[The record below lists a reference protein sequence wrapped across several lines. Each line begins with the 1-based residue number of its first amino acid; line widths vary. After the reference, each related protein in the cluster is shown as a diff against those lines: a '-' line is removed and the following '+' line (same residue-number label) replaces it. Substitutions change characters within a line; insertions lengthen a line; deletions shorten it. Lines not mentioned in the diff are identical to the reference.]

1 MKKYFLFLVM
11 AVSLLMS
18 SCLKSVDDLGYST
31 TTTYRGRVVS
41 KIGQKPIS
49 NVPVALVEGQ
59 NHTNNVIV
67 KTRTNSSG
75 YFELKVDYKTIDR
88 GTVIYID
95 GGDDYEKKFLGLQG
109 AGKEYYDYE
118 NVVLVEKGSSVDI
131 NDYFPFSFGGH
142 KYVVLGMSPQ
152 SYGWNSNGM
161 SSYVESLRNLAQQLG
176 CIEFGM
182 SMLGPTNAFV
192 NTYEYDERLNQYADI
207 PFWAYEDAEEE
218 GYVYVYSCS
227 ITDGG
232 GVYSTIYYL
241 HSEQSDG
248 TGAKRLLVFGRLN

>member
-1 MKKYFLFLVM
+1 MKKFFLLFAM
-11 AVSLLMS
+11 SVSLLMS

-41 KIGQKPIS
+41 KTGQSPLS
-49 NVPVALVEGQ
+49 NVPVALVGDED
-59 NHTNNVIV
+59 HTNNVIV

-75 YFELKVDYKTIDR
+75 YFELKVDYKTLDW
-88 GTVIYID
+88 GTVIYVD
-95 GGDDYEKKFLGLQG
+95 GGEDYEKKFLELQG
-109 AGKEYYDYE
+109 AGKESYDYE

-131 NDYFPFSFGGH
+131 NDYLPFTFGGH

-161 SSYVESLRNLAQQLG
+161 SAYVESLRDLAQQLG

-182 SMLGPTNAFV
+182 SMLGPASAFV
-192 NTYEYDERLNQYADI
+192 NTYEYDDRLNQYVDI

-218 GYVYVYSCS
+218 GYVYLYSCS
-227 ITDGG
+227 IMNGG
-232 GVYSTIYYL
+232 GMYSSDYYL

>member
-41 KIGQKPIS
+41 KNSQKPIS
-49 NVPVALVEGQ
+49 NVLVALVEDQ

-75 YFELKVDYKTIDR
+75 YFELKVDYKTIDW

-95 GGDDYEKKFLGLQG
+95 GGDDYEKEFLGLQG

-118 NVVLVEKGSSVDI
+118 DVVL
-131 NDYFPFSFGGH
+131 
-142 KYVVLGMSPQ
+142 
-152 SYGWNSNGM
+152 
-161 SSYVESLRNLAQQLG
+161 R
-176 CIEFGM
+176 
-182 SMLGPTNAFV
+182 
-192 NTYEYDERLNQYADI
+192 ER
-207 PFWAYEDAEEE
+207 FK
-218 GYVYVYSCS
+218 
-227 ITDGG
+227 
-232 GVYSTIYYL
+232 
-241 HSEQSDG
+241 H
-248 TGAKRLLVFGRLN
+248 

>member
-1 MKKYFLFLVM
+1 M

-41 KIGQKPIS
+41 KNSQKPIS

-152 SYGWNSNGM
+152 SYGWNSSGM
-161 SSYVESLRNLAQQLG
+161 SSYIESLRDLPQQLG
-176 CIEFGM
+176 CIAFGM
-182 SMLGPTNAFV
+182 SMLGPAEAFV
-192 NTYEYDERLNQYADI
+192 NTYRYNANLYQYAGI

-218 GYVYVYSCS
+218 GYVYVYSC
-227 ITDGG
+227 
-232 GVYSTIYYL
+232 TIKGSSNYYL
-241 HSEQSDG
+241 NSEQSDG
-248 TGAKRLLVFGRLN
+248 TGSKRILVFGRLN

>member
-1 MKKYFLFLVM
+1 M

-41 KIGQKPIS
+41 KNSQKPIS

-152 SYGWNSNGM
+152 SYGWNSSGM
-161 SSYVESLRNLAQQLG
+161 SSYIESLRDLAQQLG
-176 CIEFGM
+176 CIAFGM
-182 SMLGPTNAFV
+182 SMLGPAEAFV
-192 NTYEYDERLNQYADI
+192 NTYRYNANLYQYAGI

-218 GYVYVYSCS
+218 GYVYVYSC
-227 ITDGG
+227 
-232 GVYSTIYYL
+232 TIKGSSNYYL
-241 HSEQSDG
+241 NSEQSDG
-248 TGAKRLLVFGRLN
+248 TGSKRILVFGRLN

>member
-41 KIGQKPIS
+41 KNSQKPIS

-118 NVVLVEKGSSVDI
+118 NVVLVEKGSSID
-131 NDYFPFSFGGH
+131 DYFPFSFGGH

-152 SYGWNSNGM
+152 SYGLNSSGM
-161 SSYVESLRNLAQQLG
+161 SSYIESLRDLAQQLG
-176 CIEFGM
+176 CIDFGM
-182 SMLGPTNAFV
+182 SMLGQAEAFV
-192 NTYEYDERLNQYADI
+192 NTYRYNANLYQYAGI

-218 GYVYVYSCS
+218 GYVYVYSC
-227 ITDGG
+227 
-232 GVYSTIYYL
+232 TINGSSNYYL
-241 HSEQSDG
+241 NSEQSDG